1 MKTMLSKRFYSKLFR
16 KTPLA
21 WLQMTR
27 EKSRLAVAIIGIAF
41 ADILMFLQLGFKD
54 ALYDS
59 SVRPQYAL
67 QGDLFLVNP
76 KFETVFSVES
86 FSKSRLYQAAGYHEV
101 ESIRPL
107 YISSGAWRNPITQT
121 DRRILIFGIDPAN
134 SAFNLPEV
142 NQHLED
148 LKKLNHVLFD
158 QAGRPEYGPIAKL
171 LQKSSLQTEVNHV
184 LTEVTGLF
192 TLGASFVA
200 DGNVITS
207 DSTFLLLFPNRQ
219 PNQIDVGAIKLKPGT
234 DIEQVRA
241 SMEASLPPDVKVLA
255 IEAFAERERQYWAN
269 TTPIGFV
276 FGLGSV
282 VGFIVGTVIVYQILY
297 SDVSDHLSEYATL
310 KAMGYGN
317 SYLVSVIIQESL
329 ILAIL
334 GFIPGYTLSIGLY
347 HIAYT
352 ATRLPV
358 FMTTSRAIAILV
370 LTIIMCFISGSIAM
384 RKLQKADPADIF

>member
-1 MKTMLSKRFYSKLFR
+1 MLSKLFR
-16 KTPLA
+16 RTPLA

-27 EKSRLAVAIIGIAF
+27 EKSRLAVAVIGIAF
-41 ADILMFLQLGFKD
+41 ADILMFIQLGFKD

-86 FSKSRLYQAAGYHEV
+86 FPKSRLYQAAGYKEV
-101 ESIRPL
+101 EFIRPL
-107 YISSGAWRNPITQT
+107 YISSGAWRNPITHT

-148 LKKLNHVLFD
+148 LKKLNRVLFD
-158 QAGRPEYGPIAKL
+158 QAGRPEYGPIPKL
-171 LQKSSLQTEVNHV
+171 LQQSSPLKTEVNHV
-184 LTEVTGLF
+184 LMEVSGLF
-192 TLGASFVA
+192 TMGASFVA

-219 PNQIDVGAIKLKPGT
+219 ANLIDVGVIKLKPGT

-241 SMEASLPPDVKVLA
+241 SMEASLPTDVKVLT
-255 IEAFAERERQYWAN
+255 IEAFAEREKQYWAT

-310 KAMGYGN
+310 KAMGYSN
-317 SYLVSVIIQESL
+317 RYLVSVVVQESL

-334 GFIPGYTLSIGLY
+334 GFIPGCTLSLGLY
-347 HIAYT
+347 HVAYT
-352 ATRLPV
+352 ATRLPI
-358 FMTTSRAIAILV
+358 FMTTSRAIAVLV
-370 LTIIMCFISGSIAM
+370 LTIIMCSISGGIAM
-384 RKLQKADPADIF
+384 SKLQKADPADIF